1 MIMEKDFDGW
11 NEVKKMM
18 HAKPDDFGV
27 HERELWWV
35 SLGVNVGVETDGKHE
50 TFERP
55 VLVVKTFNR
64 QMVWAVTT
72 TTKAGDAKFYYRFL
86 HNGKTY
92 TAMLTQI
99 KTMSTKRFIR
109 KIGVMESDEF
119 EKVRAGCRSFL

>member
-64 QMVWAVTT
+64 QMVWAVPT
-72 TTKAGDAKFYYRFL
+72 TTKAGDTKFYYRFL

-119 EKVRAGCRSFL
+119 EKIRAGCRSFL